1 MTKRGRKLKAG
12 PQQQHPKTSPTAHP
26 LLASGHVRR
35 RLPHVHVWPCQ
46 LLASSCSSKQAQALL
61 AGLDRRVPDRY
72 PQAAQSLGRRT
83 PVSQARERDSPHLA
97 SPNCCCPASLA
108 SSHDAERVTLQAPEH
123 KQPLQ
128 MLKLFVAQTADRLD
142 GCHQL
147 ISVAMQISSVEISF
161 ID

>member
-35 RLPHVHVWPCQ
+35 RLPHVQVWPCQ
-46 LLASSCSSKQAQALL
+46 LPPSCSSKQAQALPPGWTVAYLIDTPKPIERASL
-61 AGLDRRVPDRY
+61 AYAGQP
-72 PQAAQSLGRRT
+72 G
-83 PVSQARERDSPHLA
+83 ERDSPRLA
-97 SPNCCCPASLA
+97 SSPNCCCPASLA

-147 ISVAMQISSVEISF
+147 ISVAMQISSVEISL
-161 ID
+161 